1 MFLSQILEA
10 NGSAWCYSY
19 NEGLQSEVIMG
30 KGVEESGEDRNSWS
44 VSTSFNPSISDQ
56 ISESQMEGEQLQ
68 GSNSRASHTDWYHC
82 H

>member
-1 MFLSQILEA
+1 
-10 NGSAWCYSY
+10 
-19 NEGLQSEVIMG
+19 MG

-68 GSNSRASHTDWYHC
+68 GSNSRASYTDWYHC